1 MIRRDMTAHHSAGR
15 RTRDTLRRSRRRQP
29 VAKVTQ
35 DHEVEAGESRP
46 PTEPIIFLTPWQ
58 RFGLRRLYATDEFGA
73 DGGYLDLRS
82 GEFSGTRRV
91 SEGIFR
97 QVLPELE
104 TRAGGIGI
112 SAEEWAVVEDF
123 LDTEPKSDRYEAE
136 PLVVGCRMQSRW
148 MDRLFVRRIE
158 PGAEKVDLGW
168 IDLTDGKLHADVPGA
183 EPVIRHCAE
192 KYQEAA
198 PKP

>member
-1 MIRRDMTAHHSAGR
+1 MAPG
-15 RTRDTLRRSRRRQP
+15 
-29 VAKVTQ
+29 
-35 DHEVEAGESRP
+35 EVRP
-46 PTEPIIFLTPWQ
+46 PDEPIIFLTPWQ
-58 RFGLRRLYATDEFGA
+58 RFGLRRLYAMDEFGA

-82 GEFSGTRRV
+82 GEFSGTRPI

-112 SAEEWAVVEDF
+112 SADEWTVVEDF
-123 LDTEPKSDRYEAE
+123 LDSEPRSDRYVEG
-136 PLVVGCRMQSRW
+136 PLVVGLRMQNRW
-148 MDRLFVRRIE
+148 MNRLFVRRIE

-168 IDLTDGKLHADVPGA
+168 IDLTDGKLHAEVSEA
-183 EPVIRHCAE
+183 EPVIRHCAR

-198 PKP
+198 PPK